1 MATTIVYH
9 YHYLLELMCINAYI
23 YIYIYIHGCRTNLNW
38 SKNGGYPIYGNFER
52 ENEDEPLE
60 FEVPY
65 ANAVRCMKPEGD
77 LQQRFEVSK
86 K

>member
-1 MATTIVYH
+1 
-9 YHYLLELMCINAYI
+9 
-23 YIYIYIHGCRTNLNW
+23 LNW